1 MPNSPRAATHGLRR
15 LPRGAIVRREGVI
28 LADVSHDA
36 VPAPVRIPGYR
47 PENPLN
53 RRPELLEERLFWL
66 VHLYDGAQGEIGR
79 RLFGSEHTWDDYVRF
94 QRRVWRRDALPTFTL
109 PLATGHRLHV
119 VYSISD
125 GDAGVDYLLH
135 HPDWDEADV
144 IAVHAGE
151 GMVPGLSWPELLA
164 AADNGPSGAG
174 SMDFHARLLLLLPA
188 CADGSTPGGEIHR
201 LAAALRARV
210 GVEAPE
216 ALASAIVERWSAS
229 GPVRWRTTGAGVRV
243 NDGEY
248 SFRNPGAFSA
258 LTGASLA
265 RVSAA
270 LAP

>member
-1 MPNSPRAATHGLRR
+1 MPNAPHAATDGLGR
-15 LPRGAIVRREGVI
+15 LPRDAIVGRAGVI
-28 LADVSHDA
+28 LAGVSHDA
-36 VPAPVRIPGYR
+36 VPTPVRIPGYHS
-47 PENPLN
+47 ENPLN
-53 RRPELLEERLFWL
+53 RRPELLDERLFWL

-79 RLFGSEHTWDDYVRF
+79 QLFGPEHAWDDYVRF

-109 PLATGHRLHV
+109 PLATGHCLYV

-125 GDAGVDYLLH
+125 GDAGVVYLLH

-164 AADNGPSGAG
+164 ASDNGPSGTG
-174 SMDFHARLLLLLPA
+174 NIDSHARLLLLLPA
-188 CADGSTPGGEIHR
+188 CADGSVPGGAVRR

-216 ALASAIVERWSAS
+216 VLASAIVERWSAS

-243 NDGEY
+243 NDGTY
-248 SFRNPGAFSA
+248 SFRNPDTFSA
-258 LTGASLA
+258 LTGASLV